1 MKSVSAD
8 QLILSTLM
16 KMRAVSNSMLHLRTT
31 PVLWTKTALMFS
43 LLLSTST
50 ASSPYGKLLTG
61 LFFLSH
67 LAVASSGS
75 SVFVVPS
82 TELWTGSTIEVGC
95 YTDQDK
101 QIIWAR
107 QPLGGG
113 EEELVAHQDT
123 LLLLDQD
130 ARITVF
136 VQQLAN
142 RQVSK
147 VTISEAL
154 PADSGKYSCI
164 SMGGASAEEERT
176 EVMVAVFDEI
186 NDEVDLTQS
195 QNMNNGSDINSSE
208 TIVMEGTRGPRLDAT
223 TSLRSNAV
231 RNLGGFS
238 VEHLTNLFLAI
249 LVHTN
254 C

>member
-1 MKSVSAD
+1 
-8 QLILSTLM
+8 
-16 KMRAVSNSMLHLRTT
+16 
-31 PVLWTKTALMFS
+31 MFA
-43 LLLSTST
+43 LLLSSST
-50 ASSPYGKLLTG
+50 ASSVFVSPNRKLWAG
-61 LFFLSH
+61 FFFLSH
-67 LAVASSGS
+67 VIAAASGS

-82 TELWTGSTIEVGC
+82 TELWTGTRVEVGC

-107 QPLGGG
+107 QPLAGG

-123 LLLLDQD
+123 LLLAQD
-130 ARITVF
+130 PRITVF
-136 VQQLAN
+136 VQQLGD

-186 NDEVDLTQS
+186 NNEVNLTQP
-195 QNMNNGSDINSSE
+195 QNMNSDTSDIDWNE

-223 TSLRSNAV
+223 TSLRSNSV

-238 VEHLTNLFLAI
+238 VHLTNLFLAI

>member
-1 MKSVSAD
+1 MV
-8 QLILSTLM
+8 
-16 KMRAVSNSMLHLRTT
+16 
-31 PVLWTKTALMFS
+31 
-43 LLLSTST
+43 
-50 ASSPYGKLLTG
+50 
-61 LFFLSH
+61 
-67 LAVASSGS
+67 
-75 SVFVVPS
+75 
-82 TELWTGSTIEVGC
+82 EVGC

-123 LLLLDQD
+123 LLLDQD

>member
-1 MKSVSAD
+1 M
-8 QLILSTLM
+8 
-16 KMRAVSNSMLHLRTT
+16 
-31 PVLWTKTALMFS
+31 
-43 LLLSTST
+43 
-50 ASSPYGKLLTG
+50 
-61 LFFLSH
+61 
-67 LAVASSGS
+67 
-75 SVFVVPS
+75 FVVPS
-82 TELWTGSTIEVGC
+82 TELWTGTRVEVGC

-101 QIIWAR
+101 QVGWSQIQIRRGWLSFYDVIDISLIVMHVSFLMDTASTETMTRLSVQIIWAR

-123 LLLLDQD
+123 LLLAQD
-130 ARITVF
+130 PRISVF
-136 VQQLAN
+136 VQQLGD

-147 VTISEAL
+147 VTVRLLIAGDFKFSIFQISEAL

-164 SMGGASAEEERT
+164 SMGGAGASAEEERT

-186 NDEVDLTQS
+186 NNEVDLTQP
-195 QNMNNGSDINSSE
+195 QNMNSDTSDINRNE

-223 TSLRSNAV
+223 TSLRSDAV
-231 RNLGGFS
+231 RNLGGLFL
-238 VEHLTNLFLAI
+238 HLTNLFLAI